1 MPNPSIQ
8 NTKNK
13 LAQLYAAGI
22 LAFSAIVGTLTLVVL
37 FVSHLNTN

>member
-1 MPNPSIQ
+1 MTNTSIE

-13 LAQLYAAGI
+13 LAQFYALGI
-22 LAFSAIVGTLTLVVL
+22 LAFTALVGTLTLVVV